1 MLFKWIIEKIYL
13 SMKGNLVYY
22 DSTTNSKSRYYYD
35 NVAKEK
41 YAKKKCCVIFVDID
55 GLKQVNDKLGHNCGT
70 QLIKE
75 VSRSLLEMAKVY
87 DVCRTGGDE
96 FVLFCDYNID
106 VSQLE
111 KIEHISY
118 GIYWK
123 QQMENIIT
131 AIKGADERMY
141 IMKKEKKETNNI

>member
-1 MLFKWIIEKIYL
+1 
-13 SMKGNLVYY
+13 MKGNLVYY

>member
-1 MLFKWIIEKIYL
+1 MLFKWLIEKTYL

-22 DSTTNSKSRYYYD
+22 DTTTQCKSRYYYE

-41 YAKKKCCVIFVDID
+41 YAKKKCCVVFADID
-55 GLKQVNDKLGHNCGT
+55 GLKKINDKLGHNCGT

-75 VSRSLLEMAKVY
+75 TAKALLEMTKVY

-106 VSQLE
+106 ISQLE
-111 KIEHISY
+111 KVEHISY
-118 GIYWK
+118 GIY
-123 QQMENIIT
+123 
-131 AIKGADERMY
+131 
-141 IMKKEKKETNNI
+141 